1 MCAFSLFQ
9 EAHITHEIFDF
20 HSCALGQTKIV
31 SRHPKRLMTLSNILA
46 VVMAVKSR
54 IQKISTQFVKWSVA
68 VRIYL
73 LPLSVSDKGP
83 SMSVESL
90 SRVNKK

>member
-1 MCAFSLFQ
+1 
-9 EAHITHEIFDF
+9 
-20 HSCALGQTKIV
+20 
-31 SRHPKRLMTLSNILA
+31 MTSLSNILA
-46 VVMAVKSR
+46 VGTAVKSR
-54 IQKISTQFVKWSVA
+54 IRKISTQFVKWSVA

-90 SRVNKK
+90 SRVDQIIMFPIFALVARLSLLFFSQILQLDT